1 MQKVL
6 ENRCQS
12 CKKSDNIWGKY
23 TSRAISPIYV
33 SSLRQQYHYM
43 YQIKMFTNMD
53 LCVSSLEISI
63 AACSSLSHSSCLAIL
78 GKCLARLGLAISAH
92 SATLGNIIV
101 CHLNWNIPPT
111 LILSFAARFGASRKT
126 PPELPNNPGISLS
139 LVGLGQGQAVALAA
153 PPTTTTTTA

>member
-1 MQKVL
+1 MVRYKLYLIHILATPFPTCETV
-6 ENRCQS
+6 QS
-12 CKKSDNIWGKY
+12 
-23 TSRAISPIYV
+23 AYV
-33 SSLRQQYHYM
+33 SNLRQQCHYM
-43 YQIKMFTNMD
+43 YHYQIKMFTNMD

-63 AACSSLSHSSCLAIL
+63 AACSSRSHSSCLAIL
-78 GKCLARLGLAISAH
+78 GKCLARGLAISAH
-92 SATLGNIIV
+92 SATLGKVIV